1 MARTYAEAGVDI
13 DASDHATAALVAQ
26 LGSATR
32 KGDGAPI
39 TLENGFAGLVQLA
52 TGGLRSA
59 PAGAAPSCLSARVS
73 YTHPRPHQTQAALP
87 WRLLLEKKNILSLQ

>member
-39 TLENGFAGLVQLA
+39 TLENGFAGLVQLECTVPDA
-52 TGGLRSA
+52 ESPPGDR
-59 PAGAAPSCLSARVS
+59 
-73 YTHPRPHQTQAALP
+73 
-87 WRLLLEKKNILSLQ
+87 NF